1 VPIAVPTATT
11 GGEAELQATLSAI
24 AEQLQASVPPRVMQ
38 SLTAPDG
45 RWQAEVIQYV
55 CTDLAGQES
64 PWSYEQMILRSGA
77 GADSLTV
84 EAQTIQCGG
93 LGAFGL
99 AGKFWSADSR
109 FFYYT
114 NAREGW
120 PDGGYP
126 WRRPLSRY
134 VLAARRAEILDL
146 AVPSPDE
153 RRVAGVQGDALA
165 VWDLSS
171 GAATVLP
178 PPEGMP
184 EGAWINALAWS
195 PDGRTLAYLVQTRC
209 SDRYPCPSA
218 LWRVDPTTG
227 QAARLLSL
235 EDPPGI
241 DVTWSDPQRMLLMGG
256 DFRTFYS
263 VDAATGKLLGALT
276 PTPPATAAAPAAAPA
291 AATAAAT
298 ATPVAPATPV
308 ASASADR

>member
-1 VPIAVPTATT
+1 
-11 GGEAELQATLSAI
+11 
-24 AEQLQASVPPRVMQ
+24 
-38 SLTAPDG
+38 
-45 RWQAEVIQYV
+45 
-55 CTDLAGQES
+55 
-64 PWSYEQMILRSGA
+64 
-77 GADSLTV
+77 
-84 EAQTIQCGG
+84 
-93 LGAFGL
+93 
-99 AGKFWSADSR
+99 
-109 FFYYT
+109 
-114 NAREGW
+114 
-120 PDGGYP
+120 
-126 WRRPLSRY
+126 
-134 VLAARRAEILDL
+134 
-146 AVPSPDE
+146 
-153 RRVAGVQGDALA
+153 
-165 VWDLSS
+165 
-171 GAATVLP
+171 
-178 PPEGMP
+178 MP